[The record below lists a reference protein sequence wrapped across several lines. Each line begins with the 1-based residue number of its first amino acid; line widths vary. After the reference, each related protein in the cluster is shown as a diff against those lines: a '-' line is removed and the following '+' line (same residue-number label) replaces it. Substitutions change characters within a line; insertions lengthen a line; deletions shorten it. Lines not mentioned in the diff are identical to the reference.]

1 MRAHEIADDCVSLF
15 VARRVS
21 AVHMCDD
28 ECDAHLGGLVDCYLA
43 WTDELVKMVVVG
55 GGEGFMIPIL
65 GWTIWSFVQRPFS
78 PIFFLLFSPS
88 TPDKSE

>member
-43 WTDELVKMVVVG
+43 WTDELVKMVVG
-55 GGEGFMIPIL
+55 GGGGGLYDTDPRLDNMVFCSAP
-65 GWTIWSFVQRPFS
+65 VQPN
-78 PIFFLLFSPS
+78 FFLSFFSLNARQV
-88 TPDKSE
+88 